1 MLANFLKSQ
10 FYAQHPRSINFSI
23 KDKNAWGTLD
33 YYEVG
38 FKMIF
43 IFYPPFVVGFFVEDM
58 ADVCGVVL

>member
-43 IFYPPFVVGFFVEDM
+43 IFYLLLFFFVEDIA
-58 ADVCGVVL
+58 ADVCGVVV